1 MPTIDKPINTKN
13 SSAPSLTPTPNNTSL
28 TVLFFAHSTGL
39 AGSERSLCELVAEL
53 IEDHGTSCT
62 VVCPGNGP
70 LVDRL
75 HATGAATLVEAT
87 LCWWTVR
94 PAQMLESGLRNGARA
109 LLKLVPLLQ
118 NIKPDIVY
126 TQSMTIPWGACAAA
140 LLDKPHIWS
149 IGEFG
154 ELDHG
159 LTFADPFPDVLEQI
173 KSGASFI
180 RTTSEAVRLTLFPD
194 LPFDR
199 VRTIYRHSSPILV
212 SEPSTT
218 AFRRTGATRLAVF
231 GTLCEGK
238 AQLDAVQATAQLVA
252 RGRDVELLLAGY
264 SNRDYQK
271 KVETAIAQHGLEDRI
286 NFCGFLSEPYPA
298 MLAADIVLVCS
309 RNEAFGRVVVE
320 GMKLGRPVIYPES
333 GGIPEYMV
341 DGVTGLSYAP
351 GNIEELTMRIEE
363 LIDNPSRAVEIGT
376 QAKRY
381 AHTRF
386 ERNAGDIVDIMKVLQ
401 ATRES
406 RRVAMPK
413 RVVTSLA
420 SDAAQM
426 ERDLSN
432 TRAELTASRAK
443 LDAIK
448 S

>member
-1 MPTIDKPINTKN
+1 
-13 SSAPSLTPTPNNTSL
+13 
-28 TVLFFAHSTGL
+28 
-39 AGSERSLCELVAEL
+39 
-53 IEDHGTSCT
+53 
-62 VVCPGNGP
+62 
-70 LVDRL
+70 
-75 HATGAATLVEAT
+75 
-87 LCWWTVR
+87 
-94 PAQMLESGLRNGARA
+94 
-109 LLKLVPLLQ
+109 
-118 NIKPDIVY
+118 
-126 TQSMTIPWGACAAA
+126 
-140 LLDKPHIWS
+140 
-149 IGEFG
+149 
-154 ELDHG
+154 
-159 LTFADPFPDVLEQI
+159 
-173 KSGASFI
+173 
-180 RTTSEAVRLTLFPD
+180 
-194 LPFDR
+194 
-199 VRTIYRHSSPILV
+199 
-212 SEPSTT
+212 
-218 AFRRTGATRLAVF
+218 
-231 GTLCEGK
+231 
-238 AQLDAVQATAQLVA
+238 
-252 RGRDVELLLAGY
+252 
-264 SNRDYQK
+264 
-271 KVETAIAQHGLEDRI
+271 
-286 NFCGFLSEPYPA
+286 